1 MTIFII
7 DISALGDMHSCKRDI
22 EKNNKIK
29 YEQCYRGGAHGRGPQ
44 WGENKSSAGGISE
57 EVGHF

>member
-29 YEQCYRGGAHGRGPQ
+29 YEQCYRGGAHGRGP
-44 WGENKSSAGGISE
+44 
-57 EVGHF
+57 